1 MLAMRNLFKGVIIAT
16 NIVCSFRIYEV
27 DNGSPNRTWI
37 LDVLP
42 SASVPIICVFL
53 VMLSLASIIAQK
65 LIKNRGLLGEE
76 LPDLSYFDHFF
87 TTFATLCHQGNLYFH
102 SHGFENRPTKWLS
115 CVGNPQ

>member
-1 MLAMRNLFKGVIIAT
+1 M
-16 NIVCSFRIYEV
+16 CSFKIYEV

-42 SASVPIICVFL
+42 SASVPIICAFM

-65 LIKNRGLLGEE
+65 LFKNRGLLGEE
-76 LPDLSYFDHFF
+76 LSDLSYFDHFF
-87 TTFATLCHQGNLYFH
+87 TTFATLCQQGNLYFS
-102 SHGFENRPTKWLS
+102 SHGLENRLTKWLS